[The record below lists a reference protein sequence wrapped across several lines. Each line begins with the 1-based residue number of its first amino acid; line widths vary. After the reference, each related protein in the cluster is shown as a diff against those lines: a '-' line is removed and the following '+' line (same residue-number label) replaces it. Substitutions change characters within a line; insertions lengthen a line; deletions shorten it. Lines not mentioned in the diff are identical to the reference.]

1 MTTTRPHGEAGGAR
15 RTAECE
21 YETRETYMSSLD
33 TRSSTG
39 GRRSP
44 RAWLGAVAALAVVL
58 TVGACEDP
66 LDVENPNNLVEEDV
80 ATPTAVPATVNGALA
95 TTTEM
100 LGEVNA
106 IYATASDEVR
116 WIGSRDAWNSLSQGN
131 LDDPTNEFSDATFPT
146 VGTARYM
153 VDRAVRLAEQF
164 DAEGELGDRT
174 NLARAYLYAAIAYTT
189 IADAYDDFVLP
200 EEPTEAVPPVGEE
213 NMSQLYQQAASF
225 LGSGLSVARDVGDT
239 ELETRILAMR
249 ARVHHAMAMWSKL
262 NPGGSPPAD
271 PLVSSADADADA
283 QAVLSE
289 VGTSADWK
297 YQLTFSSSTVA
308 SNVAFQINQ
317 RGELQF
323 GPALVQA
330 DPEDLTDI
338 EAIVIEDP
346 IDEIVDPVASATINS
361 FTTADEYASH
371 TLTSAREMHLILAES
386 ALAQGD
392 DGGSGEFAS
401 HVNAVRSMDG
411 LSDYTGPGQIDPV
424 TLLEHER
431 QVNLLLQVRRL
442 SDMYRFGETSSDWLQ
457 QSRAM
462 TEPGTFFPIAIT
474 EIRSNPNV
482 GG

>member
-1 MTTTRPHGEAGGAR
+1 
-15 RTAECE
+15 
-21 YETRETYMSSLD
+21 MSSLD

-44 RAWLGAVAALAVVL
+44 LSWLGAVAAALAMVL
-58 TVGACEDP
+58 TAGACEDP

-80 ATPTAVPATVNGALA
+80 ASPTAVPATVNGALA

-100 LGEVNA
+100 LGDVNA
-106 IYATASDEVR
+106 IYATATDEVR

-131 LDDPTNEFSDATFPT
+131 LDDPTNEFSDAAFPT
-146 VGTARYM
+146 VGTARFM

-225 LGSGLSVARDVGDT
+225 LDNGLSVARDVGDT

-249 ARVHHAMAMWSKL
+249 ARVHHAMAVWGKL
-262 NPGGSPPAD
+262 NPAGSTPGD
-271 PLVSSADADADA
+271 PLVSSSDADADA

-308 SNVAFQINQ
+308 SNIAFQINQ

-338 EAIVIEDP
+338 QSIVIEDP
-346 IDEIVDPVASATINS
+346 IDEVVDPVASATINS
-361 FTTADEYASH
+361 FIAADEFASH
-371 TLTSAREMHLILAES
+371 TVTSAREMHLILAES
-386 ALAQGD
+386 SLARADTAG
-392 DGGSGEFAS
+392 FTT
-401 HVNAVRSMDG
+401 HVNHVRSMDG
-411 LSDYTGPGQIDPV
+411 LTDYSGQVDA
-424 TLLEHER
+424 TSLLEHER

-442 SDMYRFGETSSDWLQ
+442 SDMYRFGETSSEWLQ

>member
-1 MTTTRPHGEAGGAR
+1 
-15 RTAECE
+15 
-21 YETRETYMSSLD
+21 MSSLD

-44 RAWLGAVAALAVVL
+44 LAWLGAVATALAVVL
-58 TVGACEDP
+58 TAGACEDP

-80 ATPTAVPATVNGALA
+80 STPTAVPATVNGALA

-100 LGEVNA
+100 LGDVNA
-106 IYATASDEVR
+106 IYATATDEVR

-131 LDDPTNEFSDATFPT
+131 LDDPTNEFSDAAFPT

-153 VDRAVRLAEQF
+153 VDRAVRLAEQY

-174 NLARAYLYAAIAYTT
+174 QLARAYLYAAITYTT

-200 EEPTEAVPPVGEE
+200 DEPTEAVPPVGEE
-213 NMSQLYQQAASF
+213 NMSQLYQQAATF
-225 LGSGLSVARDVGDT
+225 LDNGLSVARDVGDS

-262 NPGGSPPAD
+262 NPGGSTPAD
-271 PLVSSADADADA
+271 PLVSSSDADADA

-308 SNVAFQINQ
+308 SNIAFQINQ

-338 EAIVIEDP
+338 QAIVIEDP
-346 IDEIVDPVASATINS
+346 IDEEVDPVASATINS
-361 FTTADEYASH
+361 FVAADEFASH
-371 TLTSAREMHLILAES
+371 TVTSAREMHLILAES
-386 ALAQGD
+386 ALAQSD
-392 DGGSGEFAS
+392 TSGFTT
-401 HVNAVRSMDG
+401 HVNHVRAMDG
-411 LSDYTGPGQIDPV
+411 LTDYSGQVDA
-424 TLLEHER
+424 TSLLEHER

-457 QSRAM
+457 QSKAM